1 MSQDVSTCICDLHRI
16 PQNWF
21 VSVGQVNSGARDTAH
36 WHMLDHVGMLVLQWF
51 PAASVRPDLMPPAM
65 PPCYTHFE
73 DQMLQMTQLEWSKL
87 HFLPQCKDVW
97 SSLVYDVYR
106 YTYIYTFKTF
116 SMPSSFWLKNSFCKA
131 VVCHKIHSNN
141 SRDPGHILTF
151 WLDGK
156 LMLWSFA

>member
-1 MSQDVSTCICDLHRI
+1 MCQHVFVISTGSHKIDLFPLVKWTLVHETPLTGTCWI
-16 PQNWF
+16 
-21 VSVGQVNSGARDTAH
+21 
-36 WHMLDHVGMLVLQWF
+36 MLVCWCCNGFQPLPCGQTWCLQLCLLVTLTSRIKCCRW
-51 PAASVRPDLMPPAM
+51 PNWNGAN
-65 PPCYTHFE
+65 CI
-73 DQMLQMTQLEWSKL
+73 
-87 HFLPQCKDVW
+87 FLPQCKDVW